1 MYYITLSE
9 WTIGFKSNPATNER
23 HLRPLKLYA
32 FSITLMRSGNF
43 IDRNYREAVDS
54 NSQRHRWFKL
64 PICCRLRWLDR
75 NFLLLLS
82 LLICDN
88 KLSLSWLL
96 KEVRVQLAGKWLS
109 RAETKSEIM
118 KCNLG
123 NICTGC
129 AAIKLPT
136 ARLQKIKPTRK
147 QTETKRTEL
156 KLTEMKGRN
165 NK

>member
-88 KLSLSWLL
+88 KLSHRLAFEGKCASSWL
-96 KEVRVQLAGKWLS
+96 ENDLAGPKQKAKLWN
-109 RAETKSEIM
+109 AIWEIFA
-118 KCNLG
+118 
-123 NICTGC
+123 IGC

-136 ARLQKIKPTRK
+136 ARLQKNKADP
-147 QTETKRTEL
+147 QTNRNETDWTEINWN
-156 KLTEMKGRN
+156 ERPQ
-165 NK
+165 